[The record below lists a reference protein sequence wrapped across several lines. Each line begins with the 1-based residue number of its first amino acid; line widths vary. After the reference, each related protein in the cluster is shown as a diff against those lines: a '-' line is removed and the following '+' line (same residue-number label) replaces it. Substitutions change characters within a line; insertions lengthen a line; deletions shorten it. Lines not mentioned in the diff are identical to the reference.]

1 MGSIFSKGFGGST
14 LAARAALLGAAMAAF
29 STLHHAASATT
40 IIYQDSFSGSS
51 TAGTLNGAAPTID
64 NGTSATW
71 TADSVW
77 SDSGYADPPNQGS
90 RLNAYLSFTPSNGHI
105 YDLSAGLNLPSVGN
119 TVGYPDSSYWVALGF
134 ITTPSTT
141 LAYDTSGASPWVTN
155 RYNAAGGAAASGPGN
170 GGYQAF
176 TNTTGVNTLSIVL
189 NTTPSAWTYQVYET
203 NSSVTNLLV
212 ASGTFSSNPAITAVG
227 IEDGMGNAKVSNF
240 SLTEVPEPFSLSL
253 LATGGLGLLLRRRG
267 RTS

>member
-1 MGSIFSKGFGGST
+1 MSSFFFKEFSGSSS
-14 LAARAALLGAAMAAF
+14 AARAALLGAALAAF
-29 STLHHAASATT
+29 STLPHAASATT
-40 IIYQDSFSGSS
+40 IYQDNFSGSS
-51 TAGTLNGAAPTID
+51 AAGTLNGAAPTID
-64 NGTSATW
+64 NGPSATW

-77 SDSGYADPPNQGS
+77 SDSGYADPASGAG
-90 RLNAYLSFTPSNGHI
+90 RLNAYLLFTPSNGHI
-105 YDLSAGLNLPSVGN
+105 YDLSAGLNLPSEGN
-119 TVGYPDSSYWVALGF
+119 TVGYPDASYWVALGF

-141 LAYDTSGASPWVTN
+141 LAYDTSGASPWTTN

-212 ASGTFSSNPAITAVG
+212 ASGTFSSNPAISAVG
-227 IEDGMGNAKVSNF
+227 FEDGLGNAQVSNF
-240 SLTEVPEPFSLSL
+240 SLTEVPEPFSLGL
-253 LATGGLGLLLRRRG
+253 LAAGGLGLLLRRQLRKC
-267 RTS
+267 